1 MWPRFAYL
9 RLVVAEQTRRGRHGG
24 GGGGGPPL
32 AKLEPHAERD
42 AVATHRSPTPTPTP
56 SPNPTPNASPSPN
69 PNQVATLIETL
80 RVRLLRR
87 QARLDQGGAG
97 EAGAAA
103 PGCALTPARD
113 EIAAEDG
120 KPAPGFEGRTVN
132 GWVI

>member
-1 MWPRFAYL
+1 M
-9 RLVVAEQTRRGRHGG
+9 
-24 GGGGGPPL
+24 
-32 AKLEPHAERD
+32 
-42 AVATHRSPTPTPTP
+42 
-56 SPNPTPNASPSPN
+56 
-69 PNQVATLIETL
+69 ATLIETL

-97 EAGAAA
+97 EAGVEAGAAA

>member
-1 MWPRFAYL
+1 MSLSQHQSELGLGLGL
-9 RLVVAEQTRRGRHGG
+9 RLGLGSGLGLGFR
-24 GGGGGPPL
+24 L
-32 AKLEPHAERD
+32 AN
-42 AVATHRSPTPTPTP
+42 
-56 SPNPTPNASPSPN
+56 PNPNASPSPSPN

-97 EAGAAA
+97 EAAAAA

-113 EIAAEDG
+113 EIAEEDG

>member
-1 MWPRFAYL
+1 M
-9 RLVVAEQTRRGRHGG
+9 
-24 GGGGGPPL
+24 
-32 AKLEPHAERD
+32 
-42 AVATHRSPTPTPTP
+42 
-56 SPNPTPNASPSPN
+56 
-69 PNQVATLIETL
+69 ATLIETL

-87 QARLDQGGAG
+87 QARLDQAGAG

-132 GWVI
+132 GWVT

>member
-1 MWPRFAYL
+1 M
-9 RLVVAEQTRRGRHGG
+9 
-24 GGGGGPPL
+24 
-32 AKLEPHAERD
+32 
-42 AVATHRSPTPTPTP
+42 
-56 SPNPTPNASPSPN
+56 
-69 PNQVATLIETL
+69 ATLIETL

-87 QARLDQGGAG
+87 QARLDQGAAG
-97 EAGAAA
+97 EAGVEAGAAA

>member
-1 MWPRFAYL
+1 MRP
-9 RLVVAEQTRRGRHGG
+9 
-24 GGGGGPPL
+24 
-32 AKLEPHAERD
+32 
-42 AVATHRSPTPTPTP
+42 SPTPTPN
-56 SPNPTPNASPSPN
+56 PNPNPDPNASPSPN

>member
-1 MWPRFAYL
+1 M
-9 RLVVAEQTRRGRHGG
+9 
-24 GGGGGPPL
+24 
-32 AKLEPHAERD
+32 
-42 AVATHRSPTPTPTP
+42 
-56 SPNPTPNASPSPN
+56 
-69 PNQVATLIETL
+69 ATLIETL

-87 QARLDQGGAG
+87 QARLDQGAAGEAG